1 MARSTVSKI
10 WLIGFFFGISA
21 MMAFHQGSLHV
32 LHHHA
37 AKLPEL
43 TAFFG
48 RFPRAYDF
56 TPLRSHGVPLLVV
69 LGVWGGFWG
78 IIIAS
83 LVRLT
88 RLIGFDLL
96 LGLLFGVF
104 VITFVE
110 TTDLPTLLGL
120 PRLPGGDEKAMLRA
134 ALLNGA
140 FGYGTVFLLRPFAV
154 RG

>member
-1 MARSTVSKI
+1 MAKSAVSKI
-10 WLIGFFFGISA
+10 WLIGFIVGVCA

-37 AKLPEL
+37 AKLSVLSE
-43 TAFFG
+43 FFG
-48 RFPRAYDF
+48 PFQRAYDF
-56 TPLRSHGVPLLVV
+56 TPLRTNGVPLLVMQG
-69 LGVWGGFWG
+69 LWGGIWG
-78 IIIAS
+78 VIIAS

-88 RLIGFDLL
+88 RVTSFDLP
-96 LGLLFGVF
+96 LGLLFGAF

-110 TTDLPTLLGL
+110 TTELPWMLGL
-120 PRLPGGDEKAMLRA
+120 FRVNSLNEQAVLRA

-140 FGYGTVFLLRPFAV
+140 FGFGTVFFLRPFAV